1 MWIFTDVEAEGPSR
15 GFSER
20 VWKESLPSAL
30 SAQSWWE
37 LVQQSLTSMVARK
50 ATTWRITNTEIT
62 QVSPPPL
69 LLRRE
74 RDLKKGILWS
84 WGAVATGRSAD
95 NGVDGGGGGGGGA
108 LISMWEWSEWS
119 FEGSAILCQIGREWE
134 RGGYL
139 KEGVGAL
146 SPSSCGGCS
155 VSRNGWVWREVFFFF
170 LFFFQVKLVKRL
182 VILRKNKKLNL

>member
-1 MWIFTDVEAEGPSR
+1 MFTDVEAEGPRR

-20 VWKESLPSAL
+20 VWKESLPSTL

-37 LVQQSLTSMVARK
+37 MVQQSLTTMVAKK

-69 LLRRE
+69 LRRE

-84 WGAVATGRSAD
+84 WRPVAEAARSVE
-95 NGVDGGGGGGGGA
+95 NRIDGGGGGEGGA
-108 LISMWEWSEWS
+108 LISMWEWSL
-119 FEGSAILCQIGREWE
+119 EGSAIFLPKSEESERERE
-134 RGGYL
+134 GYL

-146 SPSSCGGCS
+146 SSSSCGCCS
-155 VSRNGWVWREVFFFF
+155 VSINGWARREIPSFFFKCS
-170 LFFFQVKLVKRL
+170 V
-182 VILRKNKKLNL
+182 

>member
-1 MWIFTDVEAEGPSR
+1 VEAEGPSR
-15 GFSER
+15 GFSDI

-37 LVQQSLTSMVARK
+37 LVQQSLTIMVAKK

-62 QVSPPPL
+62 QVSPPL

-84 WGAVATGRSAD
+84 WRTARSTD
-95 NGVDGGGGGGGGA
+95 NRADGGGGGGGGGGSGEGGGGA
-108 LISMWEWSEWS
+108 LISMWEWSL
-119 FEGSAILCQIGREWE
+119 EGSAIFVPNRKRVGE
-134 RGGYL
+134 GYL

-146 SPSSCGGCS
+146 SSSSCGGCS
-155 VSRNGWVWREVFFFF
+155 VSRNGWAWREVFSSKVYFAP
-170 LFFFQVKLVKRL
+170 KKKKK
-182 VILRKNKKLNL
+182 KNLNL

>member
-1 MWIFTDVEAEGPSR
+1 MFTDVEAEGPRR

-37 LVQQSLTSMVARK
+37 MVQQSLTTMVAKK

-69 LLRRE
+69 LRRE

-84 WGAVATGRSAD
+84 WRPVAEAARSVE
-95 NGVDGGGGGGGGA
+95 NGIDGGGGGEGGA
-108 LISMWEWSEWS
+108 LISMWEWSL
-119 FEGSAILCQIGREWE
+119 EGSAIFCQNRKRVRE
-134 RGGYL
+134 RG
-139 KEGVGAL
+139 
-146 SPSSCGGCS
+146 
-155 VSRNGWVWREVFFFF
+155 
-170 LFFFQVKLVKRL
+170 
-182 VILRKNKKLNL
+182 I